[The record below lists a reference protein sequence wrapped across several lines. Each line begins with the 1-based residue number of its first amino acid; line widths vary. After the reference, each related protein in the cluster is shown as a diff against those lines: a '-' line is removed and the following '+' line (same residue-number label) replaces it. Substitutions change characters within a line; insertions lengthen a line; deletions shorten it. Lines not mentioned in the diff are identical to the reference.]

1 MGHGMKDC
9 EEYRDAEKPVTSY
22 GAWMKA
28 SPWKYTSS
36 VSDEG
41 GGSDRMAGAKVLF
54 VTKSKKKPPSS
65 DDIDRVLDMADKLN
79 VVGLDND
86 INIGDK
92 GLMEES
98 SKGVSTEVLDYESG
112 AGKAMNREVS
122 SGTEEAMKGDGKA
135 GKGWK
140 RVSRDMDHS
149 MSTGVVVLGEKRSLD
164 NSMEESE
171 AVMTVSIE
179 KEKRRRVQVPNAVKV
194 ASPTNRALGEGRRR
208 RGGLALL
215 WNNSID
221 VNIRSFSLNH
231 IDARVRSI
239 TQDEWR
245 FSGIYG
251 HPDEE
256 NKYKIGQLLIS
267 LKGGTDTPWLCGGDL
282 ILMLHSGEKQG
293 GRVFDMEEA
302 EILRDVVGVCEL
314 EDLGFIG
321 HDFTWS
327 NNRGGEESI
336 QERLDRFLANRTWR
350 DAFQGS
356 FVTHLT
362 KRKSDHLPILL
373 CVQDVVSKQKKKKKK
388 KLYRVEAWDYGGDLC
403 SKIAFTSTRLS
414 AWSRDKFGDFIEKLK
429 ACKAQMKVLMG
440 EAQTVEVIAQRRAL
454 DDRMDELERREE
466 MYWKQRSR
474 QDWLK
479 HGDKNNSFTKK
490 PSKEKR
496 GIISDVCKMRP
507 GTLIRRRNKFQKFLL
522 IFLKTCSL

>member
-1 MGHGMKDC
+1 MSYILSWNCRGLGSTDAINALKRIVFLEIPHMVFLMETKLKAFEMEKIKYKIKFSSCFIVDC
-9 EEYRDAEKPVTSY
+9 E
-22 GAWMKA
+22 
-28 SPWKYTSS
+28 
-36 VSDEG
+36 
-41 GGSDRMAGAKVLF
+41 
-54 VTKSKKKPPSS
+54 
-65 DDIDRVLDMADKLN
+65 
-79 VVGLDND
+79 
-86 INIGDK
+86 
-92 GLMEES
+92 
-98 SKGVSTEVLDYESG
+98 
-112 AGKAMNREVS
+112 
-122 SGTEEAMKGDGKA
+122 
-135 GKGWK
+135 
-140 RVSRDMDHS
+140 
-149 MSTGVVVLGEKRSLD
+149 
-164 NSMEESE
+164 
-171 AVMTVSIE
+171 
-179 KEKRRRVQVPNAVKV
+179 
-194 ASPTNRALGEGRRR
+194 GEGRRR

-388 KLYRVEAWDYGGDLC
+388 KLYRFEDTTRKQANSDGIVPTDPKFRRKSQNFRRIFPSY
-403 SKIAFTSTRLS
+403 ST
-414 AWSRDKFGDFIEKLK
+414 
-429 ACKAQMKVLMG
+429 
-440 EAQTVEVIAQRRAL
+440 
-454 DDRMDELERREE
+454 
-466 MYWKQRSR
+466 
-474 QDWLK
+474 
-479 HGDKNNSFTKK
+479 
-490 PSKEKR
+490 
-496 GIISDVCKMRP
+496 ISD
-507 GTLIRRRNKFQKFLL
+507 GI
-522 IFLKTCSL
+522 